1 MGAKVFNM
9 KYSYYDVFVYIM
21 LLFKLGSFS
30 ACFTDSVSDKK
41 QTIRTNKR
49 KISHLQAK
57 VEELEASST
66 EKNTLIA
73 TLQAIVKE
81 NEG

>member
-1 MGAKVFNM
+1 M
-9 KYSYYDVFVYIM
+9 KYLYYDVFVYII
-21 LLFKLGSFS
+21 LLFQLGSFS
-30 ACFTDSVSDKK
+30 ACFTDSLSEEK
-41 QTIRTNKR
+41 QTIRTNNG

-57 VEELEASST
+57 VEELEASSA
-66 EKNTLIA
+66 KKDTLIA